1 MRFSQQSTRQP
12 GRHSGD
18 LRRARGGNNAL
29 VLSAA
34 LLLFAPFLQ
43 ACGGQEAE
51 PEHAHEPKAYQQDA
65 PSLQE
70 YELGGDFSLIDHDGQ
85 QFNLSDHDGEIR
97 LLFFGYTSC
106 PDICPTTLS
115 KITRVYKELE
125 PADDEVLTLFVSVDP
140 TRDTPEKLAEYL
152 GYFSLNAIGLTGHKD
167 EIDRTIEQYGG
178 DYFIE
183 ESDSAAGPLY
193 AHTTYLYLIDRE
205 GTVRFLFTHEDT
217 PEWIASGVAQ
227 LLESETS

>member
-1 MRFSQQSTRQP
+1 MRSSKRSILQP
-12 GRHSGD
+12 GPHSEA
-18 LRRARGGNNAL
+18 RRGAPGGRTSLA
-29 VLSAA
+29 LSAL
-34 LLLFAPFLQ
+34 LLLFAPLLQ
-43 ACGGQEAE
+43 ACGGQE
-51 PEHAHEPKAYQQDA
+51 PEHTHEPKSYQQDA

-70 YELGGDFSLIDHDGQ
+70 YELGGDFSLIDHQAQ
-85 QFNLSDHDGEIR
+85 QFNLSDHDGKIR

-125 PADDEVLTLFVSVDP
+125 PAGDELLTLFVSVDP

-227 LLESETS
+227 LLESETF

>member
-1 MRFSQQSTRQP
+1 MRFSKRSIRQP
-12 GRHSGD
+12 KAHAGA
-18 LRRARGGNNAL
+18 RRAARGGHTSLAL
-29 VLSAA
+29 SVA
-34 LLLFAPFLQ
+34 LLLFAPLLQ
-43 ACGGQEAE
+43 ACGGEEPE

-70 YELGGDFSLIDHDGQ
+70 YELGGDFSLIDHQSQ
-85 QFNLSDHDGEIR
+85 QFNLSDHDGKIR

-125 PADDEVLTLFVSVDP
+125 PEGDEVLTLFVSVDP
-140 TRDTPEKLAEYL
+140 TRDTPDKLAEYL

-167 EIDRTIEQYGG
+167 QIDRIIEQYGG

-205 GTVRFLFTHEDT
+205 GTIRFLFTHEDT
-217 PEWIASGVAQ
+217 PEWIAAGVAQ
-227 LLESETS
+227 LLETEPS

>member
-1 MRFSQQSTRQP
+1 MRSSFKMP
-12 GRHSGD
+12 F
-18 LRRARGGNNAL
+18 
-29 VLSAA
+29 VVVAA
-34 LLLFAPFLQ
+34 LLLFLPFLQ
-43 ACGGQEAE
+43 ACAGEGAA
-51 PEHAHEPKAYQQDA
+51 PDEHAHEPKAYRQDA

-70 YELGGDFSLIDHDGQ
+70 YDLGGDFSLIDHNGQ
-85 QFNLSDHDGEIR
+85 RFNLSDHDGEIR

-115 KITRVYKELE
+115 KLTRVYRQLE
-125 PADDEVLTLFVSVDP
+125 PEGDEVLTLFVSVDP

-167 EIDRTIEQYGG
+167 EIDRIIKQYGG

-183 ESDSAAGPLY
+183 ESDSAAGPLF
-193 AHTTYLYLIDRE
+193 AHTTYLYLIDRK

-217 PEWIASGVAQ
+217 PEWIAAGISQ
-227 LLESETS
+227 LLDEETS